1 MNRPISS
8 CQSLEVFPM
17 WLQTTFSSTLLLLS
31 FYIFHTHTHPPSYP
45 CLDNLLTLQY
55 IPLTLWV
62 STPHYVFSNATFSKE
77 PLTKLS
83 ALLWIYIDSY
93 LYYSSDISLCKHS
106 LSHSTNVYWAHFCV
120 WYYLSGSGIKTTLKK
135 LMASTSYFGYMYI
148 GVISSSSLKSTWRQ
162 GCLSYL
168 CNLHNS

>member
-1 MNRPISS
+1 MNRPTSS
-8 CQSLEVFPM
+8 CQSLRSFPCDFR
-17 WLQTTFSSTLLLLS
+17 QHFHRHCYCSPCTLT

-55 IPLTLWV
+55 FPLTLWV

-93 LYYSSDISLCKHS
+93 LYYSSDISLCKLHS
-106 LSHSTNVYWAHFCV
+106 VTQQVFIELTFVFDIILVVQVSR
-120 WYYLSGSGIKTTLKK
+120 LL
-135 LMASTSYFGYMYI
+135 
-148 GVISSSSLKSTWRQ
+148 WRSWWLLPRILFI
-162 GCLSYL
+162 CT
-168 CNLHNS
+168 